1 MIYEK
6 GLIKAM
12 KDEYKAGGYSVADDG
27 NGILWIV
34 ADMWFAGIR
43 KGKVSNDVKS
53 VIVLHFGQMPE
64 GHSAMYVSKD
74 KDPNTEIIDTVLSV
88 PQMLAEAEDQG
99 VFRLTLLRIGNRVVL
114 QNDDLIIRTA
124 TEDALLPM
132 AYGYTTWLRSGY
144 LVQDDGESFVGAM
157 SCHGVEGEIGKIELL
172 EQVDWR

>member
-43 KGKVSNDVKS
+43 KGNVSNDVKS
-53 VIVLHFGQMPE
+53 VIV
-64 GHSAMYVSKD
+64 
-74 KDPNTEIIDTVLSV
+74 
-88 PQMLAEAEDQG
+88 
-99 VFRLTLLRIGNRVVL
+99 
-114 QNDDLIIRTA
+114 
-124 TEDALLPM
+124 LPM
-132 AYGYTTWLRSGY
+132 AYGYTTWLRNGY

-157 SCHGVEGEIGKIELL
+157 SCHGVEGEIKKIELL